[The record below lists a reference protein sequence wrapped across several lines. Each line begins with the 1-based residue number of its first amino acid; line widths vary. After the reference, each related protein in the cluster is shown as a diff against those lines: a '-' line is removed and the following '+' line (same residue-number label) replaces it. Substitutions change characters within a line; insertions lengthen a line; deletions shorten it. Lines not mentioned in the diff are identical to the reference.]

1 MKKQLLFAA
10 MLMLSAAPAV
20 SVSAAQPFAAAAEE
34 GQTLA
39 TQEQYDALQN
49 SIYKLRQSI
58 EAMLKEINEKYAD
71 AEDTKNSLE
80 FNKNSLDDMAAEVKG
95 KFGAE
100 TLTVAEVEKYQATVA
115 EMAEGLKDAVKNAE
129 QEVYSFQVNTHYQ
142 DASMHK
148 SECLGKVPEN
158 VQNYYA
164 PSFDD
169 LDAEMMQVYMPVMM
183 GGPIESAEKAKE
195 MCAQFDA
202 ISAKADSLVA
212 ASKKASTL
220 LDDITATLAS
230 LDAEIAKI
238 KKDFPEYDLSAVNES
253 AEYWKNLAAEFAQ
266 APAEGADLYT
276 EKQIADFAVEFG
288 YFKENVSG
296 VYAQAQKDEWMAQF
310 NAKYY
315 PASQEMDGLISQ
327 LNTECPTVKDKYFT
341 KLDDLN
347 VEMTQMYMKLY
358 QEDLTQEQFNAM
370 LARIDAI
377 LAEGQKIVDEAKEAE
392 KVATGISGITVSEA
406 VKAGKVYSIDG
417 KRVSKSAKGLVLVII
432 NGKKVILK

>member
-39 TQEQYDALQN
+39 TQEQYDALVKSIADVQQN
-49 SIYKLRQSI
+49 IDG
-58 EAMLKEINEKYAD
+58 MLKEINDKYPD
-71 AEDTKNSLE
+71 AEDTKYSLNFNKESLE
-80 FNKNSLDDMAAEVKG
+80 KIADEAKAKFEAKTLTAAEVDSYLASVK
-95 KFGAE
+95 E
-100 TLTVAEVEKYQATVA
+100 I
-115 EMAEGLKDAVKNAE
+115 AEGIKDAVKNAE
-129 QEVYSFQVNTHYQ
+129 QEVYSFQVNTCYQ
-142 DASMHK
+142 NAAMHK
-148 SECLGKVPEN
+148 SECLGQVPEN

-164 PSFDD
+164 PAFEE
-169 LDAEMMQVYMPVMM
+169 LDADMMQVYMPFMM
-183 GGPIESAEKAKE
+183 DSHIESAEQAKK
-195 MCAQFDA
+195 MCDQFDA
-202 ISAKADSLVA
+202 ISKKADALLA

-220 LDDITATLAS
+220 VEDITATLAS

-266 APAEGADLYT
+266 APADPTAPYT
-276 EKQIADFAVEFG
+276 ESKIDGFVESFG
-288 YFKENVSG
+288 YFKVNISDL
-296 VYAQAQKDEWMAQF
+296 YAQAQKDEWMAQF

-358 QEDLTQEQFNAM
+358 QDELTQEQFDAM

-392 KVATGISGITVSEA
+392 KVATGISGITVSKA

-417 KRVSKSAKGLVLVII
+417 KRVSKSAKGLVII

>member
-39 TQEQYDALQN
+39 TQEQYDALVKSIAEVQQN
-49 SIYKLRQSI
+49 ID
-58 EAMLKEINEKYAD
+58 AMLKEINDKYPD
-71 AEDTKNSLE
+71 AEDTKYSLN
-80 FNKNSLDDMAAEVKG
+80 FNKESLDKIADEAKAKFDAKTLTAAEV
-95 KFGAE
+95 E
-100 TLTVAEVEKYQATVA
+100 NYQASVNEIA
-115 EMAEGLKDAVKNAE
+115 DGLKDAVKNAA
-129 QEVYSFQVNTHYQ
+129 QEVYSFQVNTSYQ
-142 DASMHK
+142 NAAMHK
-148 SECLGKVPEN
+148 SECLGQVPEN

-164 PSFDD
+164 PAFDE
-169 LDAEMMQVYMPVMM
+169 LDADMMQVYMPIMM
-183 GGPIESAEKAKE
+183 GSPVESAEQAKK
-195 MCAQFDA
+195 MCDQFEA
-202 ISAKADSLVA
+202 ISKKADALLA

-266 APAEGADLYT
+266 APADPTAPYT
-276 EKQIADFAVEFG
+276 ESKIDDFVENFG
-288 YFKENVSG
+288 YFKANISDL
-296 VYAQAQKDEWMAQF
+296 YAQAQKDEWMAQF
-310 NAKYY
+310 NAKFT
-315 PASQEMDGLISQ
+315 PASQKMDEYIST
-327 LNTECPTVKDKYFT
+327 LDSECPTVKDKYFD
-341 KLDDLN
+341 KLNDLN
-347 VEMTQMYMKLY
+347 VEMSQMFMKLY

-377 LAEGQKIVDEAKEAE
+377 LLEAQKIVDEAKEAE
-392 KVATGISGITVSEA
+392 KVATGISNISVSEA

-417 KRVSKSAKGLVLVII
+417 KRISKSAKGLVII

>member
-10 MLMLSAAPAV
+10 MLMLSAVPAV

-39 TQEQYDALQN
+39 TQEQYDALVKSIAEVQQN
-49 SIYKLRQSI
+49 ID
-58 EAMLKEINEKYAD
+58 AMLKEINDKYPD
-71 AEDTKNSLE
+71 AEDTKYSLN
-80 FNKNSLDDMAAEVKG
+80 FNKESLDKIADEAKAKFDAKTLTAAEV
-95 KFGAE
+95 E
-100 TLTVAEVEKYQATVA
+100 NYQASVNEIA
-115 EMAEGLKDAVKNAE
+115 DGLKDAVKNAA
-129 QEVYSFQVNTHYQ
+129 QEVYSFQVNTSYQ
-142 DASMHK
+142 NAAMHK
-148 SECLGKVPEN
+148 SECLGQVPEN

-164 PSFDD
+164 SAFDE
-169 LDAEMMQVYMPVMM
+169 LDADMMQVYMPIMM
-183 GGPIESAEKAKE
+183 GSPVESAEQAKK
-195 MCAQFDA
+195 MCDQFDA
-202 ISAKADSLVA
+202 ISKKADALLA

-266 APAEGADLYT
+266 APADPTAPYT
-276 EKQIADFAVEFG
+276 ESKIDGFVENFG
-288 YFKENVSG
+288 YFKANISDL
-296 VYAQAQKDEWMAQF
+296 YAQAQKDEWMAQF

-315 PASQEMDGLISQ
+315 PASQKMDEYVSTLDS
-327 LNTECPTVKDKYFT
+327 ECPTVKDKYFN

-347 VEMTQMYMKLY
+347 VELTQMYMKLY
-358 QEDLTQEQFNAM
+358 QEDLTQEQFNTM
-370 LARIDAI
+370 MARIDEI
-377 LAEGQKIVDEAKEAE
+377 LREAQKIIDEAKEAE
-392 KVATGISGITVSEA
+392 KVATGISNISVSEA

-417 KRVSKSAKGLVLVII
+417 KCVSKSVKGLVII

>member
-10 MLMLSAAPAV
+10 MLILSAAPAI

-39 TQEQYDALQN
+39 TEEQYNTLQG

-95 KFGAE
+95 KFAAG
-100 TLTVAEVEKYQATVA
+100 TLTAAEVESYQAQVA

-142 DASMHK
+142 NASMHK

-212 ASKKASTL
+212 SAKLAGALVDS
-220 LDDITATLAS
+220 ITATLDS
-230 LDAEIAKI
+230 LGAEIAKV
-238 KKDFPEYDLSAVNES
+238 KKDFPEYDLSMMQES
-253 AEYWKNLAAEFAQ
+253 SEYWKNFAAVFAQ
-266 APAEGADLYT
+266 APAEGSAPYT
-276 EKQIADFAVEFG
+276 EKQIAEYAESFG
-288 YFKENVSG
+288 YFKESALG
-296 VYAQAQKDEWMAQF
+296 VYAEAQKDEWTAQF
-310 NAKYY
+310 NAKYT
-315 PASQEMDGLISQ
+315 PASEKMNELLSTLDTQ
-327 LNTECPTVKDKYFT
+327 CPTVGSKYFT
-341 KLDDLN
+341 QLDDLN
-347 VEMTQMYMKLY
+347 AELTQMYMSLY
-358 QEDLTQEQFNAM
+358 MGELTQETFDKM
-370 LARIDAI
+370 MARIDAI
-377 LAEGQKIVDEAKEAE
+377 LVEAQKIVDEAIEAE
-392 KVATGISGITVSEA
+392 KVATGISDITVNKT
-406 VKAGKVYSIDG
+406 VKAGNVYSLDG
-417 KRVSKSAKGLVLVII
+417 KRVSKSAKGLVII
-432 NGKKVILK
+432 NGKKVVLK

>member
-10 MLMLSAAPAV
+10 ILMLSAAPAV

-39 TQEQYDALQN
+39 TQEQYNTLQD

-58 EAMLKEINEKYAD
+58 EAMLEEINEKYAD

-80 FNKNSLDDMAAEVKG
+80 YNKESLDDMAAEVKE
-95 KFGAE
+95 KFSAQ
-100 TLTVAEVEKYQATVA
+100 TLTVADVENYQAQVA

-142 DASMHK
+142 NASMHK

-169 LDAEMMQVYMPVMM
+169 LDADMMQVYMPVMM

-195 MCAQFDA
+195 MCDKFDA
-202 ISAKADSLVA
+202 ISAKADALLA

-220 LDDITATLAS
+220 VDDITATLAS

-266 APAEGADLYT
+266 APADPTAPYT
-276 EKQIADFAVEFG
+276 ESKIDGFVESFG
-288 YFKENVSG
+288 YFKVNISDL
-296 VYAQAQKDEWMAQF
+296 YAQAQKDEWMAQF

-315 PASQEMDGLISQ
+315 PASQKMDEFISTLDTQ
-327 LNTECPTVKDKYFT
+327 CPTVKDQFFT

-347 VEMTQMYMKLY
+347 VEMTQMYTKLY
-358 QEDLTQEQFNAM
+358 MGELTQESFDEM
-370 LARIDAI
+370 MARIDAI
-377 LAEGQKIVDEAKEAE
+377 LVEAQKIVDEAIEAE
-392 KVATGISGITVSEA
+392 KVATGISDITVNKT
-406 VKAGKVYSIDG
+406 VKAGNVYSLDG
-417 KRVSKSAKGLVLVII
+417 KRVSKSAKGLVII
-432 NGKKVILK
+432 NGKKVVLK

>member
-20 SVSAAQPFAAAAEE
+20 SVSAAQPLAAAAEE

-39 TQEQYDALQN
+39 TQEQYDALQK
-49 SIYKLRQSI
+49 SISDLQQNI
-58 EAMLKEINEKYAD
+58 DAMLKEINEKYAD
-71 AEDTKNSLE
+71 AEDTKGSLE
-80 FNKNSLDDMAAEVKG
+80 FNKSSLSDMAAEVKD
-95 KFGAE
+95 KFSAG
-100 TLTVAEVEKYQATVA
+100 TLTAAEVESYQAQVA

-142 DASMHK
+142 NASMHK

-212 ASKKASTL
+212 SAKLAGALVDS
-220 LDDITATLAS
+220 ITATLDS
-230 LDAEIAKI
+230 LGAEIAKV
-238 KKDFPEYDLSAVNES
+238 KKDFPEYDLSMMQES
-253 AEYWKNLAAEFAQ
+253 SEYWKNFAAVFAQ
-266 APAEGADLYT
+266 APAEGTAPYT
-276 EKQIADFAVEFG
+276 EKQIAEYAENFG
-288 YFKENVSG
+288 FFKQSALG
-296 VYAQAQKDEWMAQF
+296 VYAEAQKDEWTAQF

-315 PASQEMDGLISQ
+315 PASQKMDELVSTLDTQ
-327 LNTECPTVKDKYFT
+327 CPTVKDQFFT

-347 VEMTQMYMKLY
+347 VEMTQMFTKLY
-358 QEDLTQEQFNAM
+358 MGELTQESFDQM
-370 LARIDAI
+370 MARIDAI
-377 LAEGQKIVDEAKEAE
+377 LLEAQNIVDQALEAE
-392 KVATGISGITVSEA
+392 KVATGISDITVNKA
-406 VKAGKVYSIDG
+406 AKAGNVYSLDG
-417 KRVSKSAKGLVLVII
+417 KRVSKSAKGLVII
-432 NGKKVILK
+432 NGKKVVLK

>member
-39 TQEQYDALQN
+39 TQEQYDALVKSIADVQQN
-49 SIYKLRQSI
+49 ID
-58 EAMLKEINEKYAD
+58 AMLKEINDKYPD
-71 AEDTKNSLE
+71 AEDTKYSLN
-80 FNKNSLDDMAAEVKG
+80 FNKESLDKIAEEAKAKFVAKTLTAAEVDS
-95 KFGAE
+95 
-100 TLTVAEVEKYQATVA
+100 YQAAVA
-115 EMAEGLKDAVKNAE
+115 DMAEGLKDAVKNAE

-142 DASMHK
+142 NAAMHK
-148 SECLGKVPEN
+148 SECLGQVPEN

-164 PSFDD
+164 PAFDE
-169 LDAEMMQVYMPVMM
+169 LDADMVQVYMPFMM
-183 GGPIESAEKAKE
+183 DSHIESAEQAKK
-195 MCAQFDA
+195 MCDQFDA
-202 ISAKADSLVA
+202 ISKKADALLA

-220 LDDITATLAS
+220 VEDITATLAS

-266 APAEGADLYT
+266 APADPTAPYT
-276 EKQIADFAVEFG
+276 ESKIDGFVESFG
-288 YFKENVSG
+288 YFKVNISDL
-296 VYAQAQKDEWMAQF
+296 YAQAQKDEWMAQF

-358 QEDLTQEQFNAM
+358 QDELTQKQFDAM

-377 LAEGQKIVDEAKEAE
+377 LVEAQKIVDEAKEAE
-392 KVATGISGITVSEA
+392 EVATGISGITVSEA

-417 KRVSKSAKGLVLVII
+417 KRVSKSAKGLVII

>member
-10 MLMLSAAPAV
+10 MLMLSAAPAI

-39 TQEQYDALQN
+39 TQEQYDALQK
-49 SIYKLRQSI
+49 SISDLQQNI
-58 EAMLKEINEKYAD
+58 DAMLKEINEKYAD

-80 FNKNSLDDMAAEVKG
+80 FNKSSLSDMAAEVKD
-95 KFGAE
+95 KFAAG
-100 TLTVAEVEKYQATVA
+100 TLTAAEVESDQAQVA

-142 DASMHK
+142 NASMHK
-148 SECLGKVPEN
+148 SECLGQVPEN

-169 LDAEMMQVYMPVMM
+169 LDADMMQVYMPVMM

-195 MCAQFDA
+195 MCDKFDA
-202 ISAKADSLVA
+202 ISAKADTLLA

-266 APAEGADLYT
+266 APADPTAPYT
-276 EKQIADFAVEFG
+276 EDKIDGFAPEFG

-296 VYAQAQKDEWMAQF
+296 LYAQAQKDEWMAQF

-315 PASQEMDGLISQ
+315 PAAQKMDEYLST
-327 LNTECPTVKDKYFT
+327 LDSECPTVKDKYFT

-347 VEMTQMYMKLY
+347 VEMSQMYMKLF

-377 LAEGQKIVDEAKEAE
+377 LAEAQKIVDEAKEAE

-417 KRVSKSAKGLVLVII
+417 KRVSKSAKGLVII

>member
-1 MKKQLLFAA
+1 M
-10 MLMLSAAPAV
+10 
-20 SVSAAQPFAAAAEE
+20 
-34 GQTLA
+34 
-39 TQEQYDALQN
+39 
-49 SIYKLRQSI
+49 
-58 EAMLKEINEKYAD
+58 
-71 AEDTKNSLE
+71 
-80 FNKNSLDDMAAEVKG
+80 
-95 KFGAE
+95 
-100 TLTVAEVEKYQATVA
+100 
-115 EMAEGLKDAVKNAE
+115 
-129 QEVYSFQVNTHYQ
+129 
-142 DASMHK
+142 
-148 SECLGKVPEN
+148 
-158 VQNYYA
+158 
-164 PSFDD
+164 
-169 LDAEMMQVYMPVMM
+169 
-183 GGPIESAEKAKE
+183 
-195 MCAQFDA
+195 
-202 ISAKADSLVA
+202 
-212 ASKKASTL
+212 
-220 LDDITATLAS
+220 
-230 LDAEIAKI
+230 DAEIAKI

-358 QEDLTQEQFNAM
+358 QDELTQEQFNAM

-377 LAEGQKIVDEAKEAE
+377 LVEAQKIVDEAKEAE
-392 KVATGISGITVSEA
+392 EVATGISGITVSEA
-406 VKAGKVYSIDG
+406 VEAGKVYSIDG
-417 KRVSKSAKGLVLVII
+417 KRVSKSAKGLVII

>member
-39 TQEQYDALQN
+39 AQEQYDALQK
-49 SIYKLRQSI
+49 SISDLQQNI
-58 EAMLKEINEKYAD
+58 DAMLKEINEKYAD
-71 AEDTKNSLE
+71 AEDTKGSLE
-80 FNKNSLDDMAAEVKG
+80 FNKSSLSDMAAEVKD
-95 KFGAE
+95 KFAAG
-100 TLTVAEVEKYQATVA
+100 TLTAAEVESYQAQVA

-142 DASMHK
+142 NASMHK

-212 ASKKASTL
+212 SAKLAGALVDS
-220 LDDITATLAS
+220 ITATLDS
-230 LDAEIAKI
+230 LGAEIAKV
-238 KKDFPEYDLSAVNES
+238 KKDFPEYDLSMMQES
-253 AEYWKNLAAEFAQ
+253 SEYWKNFAAVFAQ
-266 APAEGADLYT
+266 APAEGTAPYT
-276 EKQIADFAVEFG
+276 EKQIAEYAENFG
-288 YFKENVSG
+288 FFKQSALG
-296 VYAQAQKDEWMAQF
+296 VYAEAQKDEWTAQF

-315 PASQEMDGLISQ
+315 PASQKMDELVSTLDTQ
-327 LNTECPTVKDKYFT
+327 CPTVGSKYFT
-341 KLDDLN
+341 QLDDLN
-347 VEMTQMYMKLY
+347 VELTQMYMVLY
-358 QEDLTQEQFNAM
+358 QGELTQESFDEM
-370 LARIDAI
+370 MARIDAI
-377 LAEGQKIVDEAKEAE
+377 LVEAQKIVDEAIEAE
-392 KVATGISGITVSEA
+392 KVATGISDITVNKT
-406 VKAGKVYSIDG
+406 VKAGNVYSLDG
-417 KRVSKSAKGLVLVII
+417 KRVSKSAKGLVII
-432 NGKKVILK
+432 NGKKMVLK

>member
-10 MLMLSAAPAV
+10 MLMLSAAPAI

-39 TQEQYDALQN
+39 TEEQYNTLQD

-95 KFGAE
+95 KFAAG
-100 TLTVAEVEKYQATVA
+100 TLTAAEVESYQAQVA

-142 DASMHK
+142 NASMHK

-169 LDAEMMQVYMPVMM
+169 LDADMMQVYMPVMM

-212 ASKKASTL
+212 SAKLAGALVDS
-220 LDDITATLAS
+220 ITATLDS
-230 LDAEIAKI
+230 LGAEIAKV
-238 KKDFPEYDLSAVNES
+238 KKDFPEYDLSMMQES
-253 AEYWKNLAAEFAQ
+253 SEYWKNFAAVFAQ
-266 APAEGADLYT
+266 APAEGSAPYT
-276 EKQIADFAVEFG
+276 EKQIAEYAESFG
-288 YFKENVSG
+288 FFKQSALG
-296 VYAQAQKDEWMAQF
+296 VYAEAQKDEWTAQF
-310 NAKYY
+310 NAKYT
-315 PASQEMDGLISQ
+315 PASEKMNELLSTLDTQ
-327 LNTECPTVKDKYFT
+327 CPTVGSKYFT
-341 KLDDLN
+341 QLDDLN
-347 VEMTQMYMKLY
+347 AELTQMYMSLY
-358 QEDLTQEQFNAM
+358 MGELTQETFDKM
-370 LARIDAI
+370 MARIDAI
-377 LAEGQKIVDEAKEAE
+377 LVEAQKIVDEAIEAE
-392 KVATGISGITVSEA
+392 KVATGISDITVNKT
-406 VKAGKVYSIDG
+406 VKAGNVYSLDG
-417 KRVSKSAKGLVLVII
+417 KRVSKSAKGLVII
-432 NGKKVILK
+432 NGKKMVLK

>member
-39 TQEQYDALQN
+39 TQEQYDALVKSIADVQQN
-49 SIYKLRQSI
+49 ID
-58 EAMLKEINEKYAD
+58 AMLKEINDKYPD
-71 AEDTKNSLE
+71 AEDTKYSLN
-80 FNKNSLDDMAAEVKG
+80 FNKESLDKIADEAKAKFDAKTLTAAEV
-95 KFGAE
+95 E
-100 TLTVAEVEKYQATVA
+100 NYQASVNEIA
-115 EMAEGLKDAVKNAE
+115 DGLKDAVKNAA
-129 QEVYSFQVNTHYQ
+129 QEVYSFQVNTSYQ
-142 DASMHK
+142 NAAMHK
-148 SECLGKVPEN
+148 SECLGQVPEN

-164 PSFDD
+164 SAFDE
-169 LDAEMMQVYMPVMM
+169 LDADMMQVYMPIMM
-183 GGPIESAEKAKE
+183 GSPVESAEQAKK
-195 MCAQFDA
+195 MCDQFDA
-202 ISAKADSLVA
+202 ISKKADALLA

-266 APAEGADLYT
+266 APADPTAPYT
-276 EKQIADFAVEFG
+276 ESKIDGFVESFG
-288 YFKENVSG
+288 YFKVNISDL
-296 VYAQAQKDEWMAQF
+296 YAQAQKDEWMAQF

-315 PASQEMDGLISQ
+315 PASQKMDEYVSTLDS
-327 LNTECPTVKDKYFT
+327 ECPTVKDKYFN

-347 VEMTQMYMKLY
+347 VELTQMYMKLY
-358 QEDLTQEQFNAM
+358 QEDLTQEQFNTM
-370 LARIDAI
+370 MARIDEI
-377 LAEGQKIVDEAKEAE
+377 LREAQKIIDEAKEAE
-392 KVATGISGITVSEA
+392 KVATGISNISVSEA

-417 KRVSKSAKGLVLVII
+417 KCVSKSVKGLVII

>member
-39 TQEQYDALQN
+39 TQEQYDALVKSIADVQQN
-49 SIYKLRQSI
+49 IDG
-58 EAMLKEINEKYAD
+58 MLKEINDKYPD
-71 AEDTKNSLE
+71 AEDTKYSLN
-80 FNKNSLDDMAAEVKG
+80 FNKESLDKIADEAKAKFEAKTLTAAEVDS
-95 KFGAE
+95 
-100 TLTVAEVEKYQATVA
+100 YQAAVA
-115 EMAEGLKDAVKNAE
+115 DMAEGLKDAVKNAE

-142 DASMHK
+142 NAAMHK
-148 SECLGKVPEN
+148 SECLGQVPEN

-164 PSFDD
+164 PAFDE
-169 LDAEMMQVYMPVMM
+169 LDADMVQVYMPFMM
-183 GGPIESAEKAKE
+183 DSHIESAEQAKK
-195 MCAQFDA
+195 MCDQFDA
-202 ISAKADSLVA
+202 ISKKADALLA

-220 LDDITATLAS
+220 VEDITATLAS

-266 APAEGADLYT
+266 APADPTAPYT
-276 EKQIADFAVEFG
+276 ESKIDGFVESFG
-288 YFKENVSG
+288 YFKVNISDL
-296 VYAQAQKDEWMAQF
+296 YAQAQKDEWMAQF

-358 QEDLTQEQFNAM
+358 QDELTQEQFDAM

-377 LAEGQKIVDEAKEAE
+377 LAEGQKIVAEAKEAE

-417 KRVSKSAKGLVLVII
+417 KRVSKSAKGLVII

>member
-39 TQEQYDALQN
+39 TQEQYDALQK
-49 SIYKLRQSI
+49 SISDLQQNI
-58 EAMLKEINEKYAD
+58 DAMLKEINEKYAD

-80 FNKNSLDDMAAEVKG
+80 FNKSSLSDMAAEVKE
-95 KFGAE
+95 KFTAQ
-100 TLTVAEVEKYQATVA
+100 TLTVVEVESYQATVT

-142 DASMHK
+142 NASMHK
-148 SECLGKVPEN
+148 SECLGQVPEN

-164 PSFDD
+164 PAFEE
-169 LDAEMMQVYMPVMM
+169 LDADMMQVYMPIMM
-183 GGPIESAEKAKE
+183 GSPIESAEQAKE
-195 MCAQFDA
+195 MCNQFDA
-202 ISAKADSLVA
+202 VSKKADALLA

-266 APAEGADLYT
+266 APADPTAPYT
-276 EKQIADFAVEFG
+276 ESKIDGFVESFG
-288 YFKENVSG
+288 YFKVNISDL
-296 VYAQAQKDEWMAQF
+296 YAQAQKDEWMAQF

-315 PASQEMDGLISQ
+315 PASQKMDEFISTLDTQ
-327 LNTECPTVKDKYFT
+327 CPTVKDQFFT

-347 VEMTQMYMKLY
+347 VEMTQMYTKLY
-358 QEDLTQEQFNAM
+358 MGELTQKSFDEM
-370 LARIDAI
+370 MARIDAI
-377 LAEGQKIVDEAKEAE
+377 LLEAQNIVNQALEAE
-392 KVATGISGITVSEA
+392 KVATGISDITVNKA
-406 VKAGKVYSIDG
+406 TKAGNVYSLDG
-417 KRVSKSAKGLVLVII
+417 KRVSKSAKGLVII
-432 NGKKVILK
+432 NGKKVVLK

>member
-1 MKKQLLFAA
+1 
-10 MLMLSAAPAV
+10 MLSAAPAV

-34 GQTLA
+34 SQTLA
-39 TQEQYDALQN
+39 TEVQYNTLQD

-80 FNKNSLDDMAAEVKG
+80 FNKNSLDDMAAEVKD
-95 KFGAE
+95 KFAAG
-100 TLTVAEVEKYQATVA
+100 TLTAAEVESYQAQVA
-115 EMAEGLKDAVKNAE
+115 EMAEGLKDAVKSAE
-129 QEVYSFQVNTHYQ
+129 QEIYSFQVNTHYQ
-142 DASMHK
+142 NASMHK
-148 SECLGKVPEN
+148 SECLGQVPEN

-195 MCAQFDA
+195 MCNQLDA
-202 ISAKADSLVA
+202 ISAKADTLLA

-266 APAEGADLYT
+266 APADPTAPYT
-276 EKQIADFAVEFG
+276 ESKIDGFVESFG
-288 YFKENVSG
+288 YFKVNISDL
-296 VYAQAQKDEWMAQF
+296 YAQAQKDEWMAQF

-315 PASQEMDGLISQ
+315 PASQKMDEYISTLDTQ
-327 LNTECPTVKDKYFT
+327 CPTVKDQFFT

-347 VEMTQMYMKLY
+347 VEMSQMFTKLY
-358 QEDLTQEQFNAM
+358 MGELTQESFDEM
-370 LARIDAI
+370 MARIDAI
-377 LAEGQKIVDEAKEAE
+377 LLEAKNIVDQALEAE
-392 KVATGISGITVSEA
+392 KVATGISDITVNKA
-406 VKAGKVYSIDG
+406 VKAVNVYSLDG
-417 KRVSKSAKGLVLVII
+417 KRVSKSAKGLVII
-432 NGKKVILK
+432 NGKKVVLK

>member
-39 TQEQYDALQN
+39 TQEQYDALVKSIADVQQN
-49 SIYKLRQSI
+49 ID
-58 EAMLKEINEKYAD
+58 AMLKEINDKYPD
-71 AEDTKNSLE
+71 AEDTKYSLN
-80 FNKNSLDDMAAEVKG
+80 FNKESLDKIADEAKAKFEAKTLTAAEVDSYLASVK
-95 KFGAE
+95 E
-100 TLTVAEVEKYQATVA
+100 I
-115 EMAEGLKDAVKNAE
+115 AEGIKDAVKNAE
-129 QEVYSFQVNTHYQ
+129 QEVYSFQVNTCYQ
-142 DASMHK
+142 NAAMHK
-148 SECLGKVPEN
+148 SECLGQVPEN

-164 PSFDD
+164 PAFEE
-169 LDAEMMQVYMPVMM
+169 LDADMMQVYMPFMM
-183 GGPIESAEKAKE
+183 DSHIESAEQAKK
-195 MCAQFDA
+195 MCDQFDA
-202 ISAKADSLVA
+202 ISKKADALLA

-220 LDDITATLAS
+220 VEDITATLAS

-266 APAEGADLYT
+266 APADPTAPYT
-276 EKQIADFAVEFG
+276 ESKIDGFVESFG
-288 YFKENVSG
+288 YFKVNISDL
-296 VYAQAQKDEWMAQF
+296 YAQAQKDEWMAQF

-358 QEDLTQEQFNAM
+358 QDELTQEQFDAM

-377 LAEGQKIVDEAKEAE
+377 LAEGQKIVAEAKEAE

-417 KRVSKSAKGLVLVII
+417 KRVSKSAKGLVII

>member
-10 MLMLSAAPAV
+10 MLMLSAAPAI

-39 TQEQYDALQN
+39 TQEQYDALQK
-49 SIYKLRQSI
+49 SISDLQQNI
-58 EAMLKEINEKYAD
+58 DAMLKEINEKYAD
-71 AEDTKNSLE
+71 AEDTKGSLE
-80 FNKNSLDDMAAEVKG
+80 FNKSSLSDMAAEVKD
-95 KFGAE
+95 KFAAG
-100 TLTVAEVEKYQATVA
+100 TLTAAEVESYQAQVA

-142 DASMHK
+142 NASMHK

-169 LDAEMMQVYMPVMM
+169 LDADMMQVYMPVMM

-195 MCAQFDA
+195 MCNQFDA
-202 ISAKADSLVA
+202 ISAKADTLLA

-230 LDAEIAKI
+230 LDADMVKVKA
-238 KKDFPEYDLSAVNES
+238 DFPEYDLSMMQES
-253 AEYWKNLAAEFAQ
+253 AEYWKNFAAEFAQ
-266 APAEGADLYT
+266 APAEGTAPYT
-276 EKQIADFAVEFG
+276 EKQIAEYAENFG
-288 YFKENVSG
+288 YFKESAAG
-296 VYAQAQKDEWMAQF
+296 VYAEAQKDEWMAQF

-315 PASQEMDGLISQ
+315 PASQKMDEFISTLDTQ
-327 LNTECPTVKDKYFT
+327 CPTVKDQFFT

-347 VEMTQMYMKLY
+347 VEMSQMYTKLY
-358 QEDLTQEQFNAM
+358 MGELTQKSFDEM
-370 LARIDAI
+370 MARIDAI
-377 LAEGQKIVDEAKEAE
+377 LLEAQNIVNQALEAE
-392 KVATGISGITVSEA
+392 KVATGISDITVNKA
-406 VKAGKVYSIDG
+406 VKAGNVYSLDG
-417 KRVSKSAKGLVLVII
+417 KRVSKSAKGLVII
-432 NGKKVILK
+432 NGKKVVLK

>member
-10 MLMLSAAPAV
+10 MLMLSAAPAI

-39 TQEQYDALQN
+39 TQEQYDVLQK
-49 SIYKLRQSI
+49 SISDLQQNI
-58 EAMLKEINEKYAD
+58 DAMLKDINEKYAD
-71 AEDTKNSLE
+71 AEDTKGSLE
-80 FNKNSLDDMAAEVKG
+80 FNKSSLSDMAAEVKD
-95 KFGAE
+95 KFAAG
-100 TLTVAEVEKYQATVA
+100 TLTAAEVESYQAQVA

-142 DASMHK
+142 NASMHK

-202 ISAKADSLVA
+202 ISAKADTLLA

-230 LDAEIAKI
+230 LDADMVKVKA
-238 KKDFPEYDLSAVNES
+238 DFPEYDLSMMQES
-253 AEYWKNLAAEFAQ
+253 AEYWKNFAAEFAQ
-266 APAEGADLYT
+266 APAEGTAPYT
-276 EKQIADFAVEFG
+276 EKQIAEYAENFG
-288 YFKENVSG
+288 YFKESAAG
-296 VYAQAQKDEWMAQF
+296 VYAEAQKDEWMAQF

-315 PASQEMDGLISQ
+315 PASQKMDELVSTLDTQ
-327 LNTECPTVKDKYFT
+327 CPTVKDQFFT

-358 QEDLTQEQFNAM
+358 MGELTQESFDEM
-370 LARIDAI
+370 MARIDAI
-377 LAEGQKIVDEAKEAE
+377 LLEAQNIVNQALEAE
-392 KVATGISGITVSEA
+392 KVATGISDITVNKA
-406 VKAGKVYSIDG
+406 AKAGNVYSLDG
-417 KRVSKSAKGLVLVII
+417 KRVSKSAKGLVII
-432 NGKKVILK
+432 NGKKVVLK